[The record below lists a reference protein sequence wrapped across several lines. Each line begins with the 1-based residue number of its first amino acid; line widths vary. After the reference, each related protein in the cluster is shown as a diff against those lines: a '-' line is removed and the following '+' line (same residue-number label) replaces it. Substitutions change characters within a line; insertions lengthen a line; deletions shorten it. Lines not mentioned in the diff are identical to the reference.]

1 MEQDCPF
8 CSLDPARLFHETDL
22 VVGLWDAYPVNPG
35 HALLVPRRHVPGWF
49 EASEDE
55 RKDLMEGVQTARAAI
70 LEIHEPQGFNLGI
83 NMGEAAG
90 QTVFH
95 LHVHLIPRY
104 SGDIDDPRGGIRCL
118 IPGKARYW
126 ESSG

>member
-8 CSLDPARLFHETDL
+8 CSPDPDRIFHETDL

-35 HALLVPRRHVPGWF
+35 HALLVPRRHVAGWF

-55 RKDLMEGVQTARAAI
+55 RKELMEGVQAARAAI
-70 LEIHEPQGFNLGI
+70 LEDHEPQGFNLGI

-104 SGDIDDPRGGIRCL
+104 PGDVADPRGGIRCV
-118 IPGKARYW
+118 IPEKARYW
-126 ESSG
+126 EASD